1 MTLWRT
7 VRSTLR
13 RENGN
18 ATIDFV
24 IWLPVFI
31 ILLGVIADVSLLLNM
46 QARMF
51 DVARDA
57 SRLVSLG
64 RMTNVEAQT
73 WAQTALTN
81 GTTLNVEVVVLDGFV
96 TTRVKAPFSEAIV
109 FGRGFLGDREI
120 KADMT
125 MVMEVQPPAAS

>member
-1 MTLWRT
+1 MTLWRN